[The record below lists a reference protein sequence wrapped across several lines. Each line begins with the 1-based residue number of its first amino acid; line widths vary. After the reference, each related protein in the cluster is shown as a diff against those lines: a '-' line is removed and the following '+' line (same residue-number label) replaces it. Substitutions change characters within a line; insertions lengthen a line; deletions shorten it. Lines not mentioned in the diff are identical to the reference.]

1 VGRRSGMRRWFGGLH
16 SRFGERAKDLFEFEP
31 SAIVPLMKRLEGG
44 SASDHPSVTAAGRA
58 TEERPP
64 EGRNPTSIEIP
75 ADQRPVCE
83 RLAEDVDDLG
93 VFYAFDNPHNFVYL
107 SPSKCEE
114 LGIGLGD
121 LRALAVENLR
131 RRRKQFEAHT
141 GATCAMVVVDG
152 DLEASLLVADDLWD
166 ANLAG
171 PLEQVRAAKYPGELV
186 VAAPARD
193 LLLLTGSDTPGG
205 VEELRAIVAETWADS
220 DPRRLLTQALL
231 VRRDGRWE
239 RFG

>member
-1 VGRRSGMRRWFGGLH
+1 L
-16 SRFGERAKDLFEFEP
+16 FEP

-44 SASDHPSVTAAGRA
+44 SPPDPVSVLAAGRA
-58 TEERPP
+58 SGRSP
-64 EGRNPTSIEIP
+64 EGGVPTSIEIP
-75 ADQRPVCE
+75 ADQMPVVE
-83 RLAEDVDDLG
+83 RLLEDVDDLG
-93 VFYAFDNPHNFVYL
+93 VFYAFDNPDSFAYV
-107 SPSKCEE
+107 SPSKCAE

-121 LRALAVENLR
+121 LRALAVDNLR
-131 RRRKQFEAHT
+131 RRREQFEVHT
-141 GATCAMVVVDG
+141 GATHAMVVVDG

-166 ANLAG
+166 ASLAG
-171 PLEQVRAAKYPGELV
+171 PLEQFRAEYSGELV

-193 LLLLTGSDTPGG
+193 LLLLTGADTRGG
-205 VEELRAIVAETWADS
+205 VEALRAIMAETWANS